1 MTAAKE
7 KLSRAIDIAIPI
19 LILLQVSTVSISIAV
34 SSIMFS
40 VWMSLWLL
48 QALIDRKNALS
59 VFSMSELKAI
69 NVFVLLYFI
78 AEVVSRLFA
87 VVPDHAFD
95 NIKRLLL
102 FGIFYASVGKITGTL
117 MLSRMLAFLLSVLS
131 AISAIELITYA
142 VKFGEMIQTT
152 PFSEIRIDYFNY
164 PLTSA
169 EIKLMVL
176 MAFMPVILRKE
187 IFIFRRSILI
197 LLSAP
202 VALSMLLTQSRNV
215 YLALFICLIVYGIFE
230 SRKVLAV
237 TVALTVVS
245 YFILPVSVTKRVSS
259 IFDTE
264 HPSNRSRILMWQTG
278 WQMFLDHPI
287 TGIADSDF
295 LGVYK
300 TYKTPEYHGEGVH
313 MHNNFMMILATT
325 GIAGMLTFLGFFAA
339 VVSGQ
344 WKMFRNSRDA
354 LSRRL
359 IEGSMYVMLSFL
371 ITGMFEWNFGDH
383 EVMTVF
389 FFLIS
394 VPFVVSKTT
403 DKDDAIELHSS

>member
-34 SSIMFS
+34 SSIMFT

-48 QALIDRKNALS
+48 QMVIDSRNALS
-59 VFSMSELKAI
+59 VFRSADLKAI
-69 NVFVLLYFI
+69 NIFVVLYFT
-78 AEVVSRLFA
+78 AEVVSRVFA
-87 VVPDHAFD
+87 VIPDHAFD

-102 FGIFYASVGKITGTL
+102 FGIFYASVAKITGTL
-117 MLSRMLAFLLSVLS
+117 MLSRMLVFVLSLLS

-176 MAFMPVILRKE
+176 MAFMPVVLGKAD
-187 IFIFRRSILI
+187 FIIRRPLLI
-197 LLSAP
+197 LLSVP
-202 VALSMLLTQSRNV
+202 VVASMLLTQSRNV

-230 SRKVLAV
+230 SRKVLAF
-237 TVALTVVS
+237 TAALTVISFLV
-245 YFILPVSVTKRVSS
+245 LPASVTQRVSS

-278 WQMFLDHPI
+278 WKMFLDHPI

-325 GIAGMLTFLGFFAA
+325 GIAGMLAFLGLFAA
-339 VVSGQ
+339 IISGQ
-344 WKMFRNSRDA
+344 WRMFRRSRDA
-354 LSRRL
+354 LSRAL
-359 IEGSMYVMLSFL
+359 IAGSLYVMLSFL

-403 DKDDAIELHSS
+403 DKDDTIELHSS